1 MEESITPAWRFKTNR
16 EGAKREKN
24 IFLQVFSYNVEIDI
38 GMLSRHGTA
47 DKFQEEGVV
56 GAQQYD

>member
-24 IFLQVFSYNVEIDI
+24 LFLQVFSYYVEIDRYVI
-38 GMLSRHGTA
+38 ETWIPGGGSGWGPA
-47 DKFQEEGVV
+47 I
-56 GAQQYD
+56 

>member
-24 IFLQVFSYNVEIDI
+24 PFLQVFSYYVEIDRYVI
-38 GMLSRHGTA
+38 ETWDG
-47 DKFQEEGVV
+47 
-56 GAQQYD
+56 